1 MKLYSYQFK
10 LKEESMIQVRRHF
23 PSPAFGGRSAPT
35 GRTREGRSAS
45 MSSFLRGLSG
55 RPGLAARTRRSR
67 PHSYQWPPRLGGA
80 RSPRGAASLAALFS
94 VECLKTRTRPE
105 RRPGSVWPF
114 RGRRPCSGCALPDG
128 GEPQT
133 RRISPAPPRA
143 SSGWGKPLNPQFVG
157 ARNPAPTTTPVSHR
171 LALPICGFHTSWE

>member
-1 MKLYSYQFK
+1 
-10 LKEESMIQVRRHF
+10 
-23 PSPAFGGRSAPT
+23 
-35 GRTREGRSAS
+35 

-80 RSPRGAASLAALFS
+80 RSPRVAASLAALFS

-128 GEPQT
+128 GNP
-133 RRISPAPPRA
+133 RRAELAPPHREPPVGGESPSTLSLLERGTQRQRPHQFRTASRSLYAVSTPAGSSRRRGRQTVRHDPSRA
-143 SSGWGKPLNPQFVG
+143 SPS
-157 ARNPAPTTTPVSHR
+157 S
-171 LALPICGFHTSWE
+171 